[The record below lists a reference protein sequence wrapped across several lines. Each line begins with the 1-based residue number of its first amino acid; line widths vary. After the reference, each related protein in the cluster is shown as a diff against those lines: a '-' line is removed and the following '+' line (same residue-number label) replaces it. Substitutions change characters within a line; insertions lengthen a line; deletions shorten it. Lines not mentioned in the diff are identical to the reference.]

1 MASVNR
7 GKAGMKPRSKS
18 VVTLLVALG
27 LALGSCPGAWAEKA
41 HGEAKKDHAEA
52 ANEHGEANNEHGEA
66 NNEHAVAIGPIDAAA
81 ATITKGNSKKAVCR
95 MNCSAGTCSGINAFR
110 RELPG
115 VDAHKKQLAEGVGTA
130 CAAIC
135 DHRQV
140 YNCLASFK
148 KVFHVDPADPVA
160 LQAAMQP
167 VVHENHQVKHLM
179 CSAGVL
185 GVTSKYEDMIETL
198 CK

>member
-1 MASVNR
+1 MNQRPKKVFVAMV
-7 GKAGMKPRSKS
+7 
-18 VVTLLVALG
+18 VALG
-27 LALGSCPGAWAEKA
+27 LALGSSPGAWAEKA
-41 HGEAKKDHAEA
+41 HGEAKNEHAEVKNEHAEA
-52 ANEHGEANNEHGEA
+52 KDEHGEAKD
-66 NNEHAVAIGPIDAAA
+66 EHAESIGPIDAAA

-115 VDAHKKQLAEGVGTA
+115 VDAHKQQLAQGVGTA

-140 YNCLASFK
+140 YNCMAGFK
-148 KVFHVDPADPVA
+148 KVFHVDSADPVA
-160 LQAAMQP
+160 LQAAMEP

-185 GVTSKYEDMIETL
+185 GVTPKYEDMIATL